1 MRFLSYLAIICLFAA
16 ISGCLKKAAPGPD
29 KVAKPVPN
37 FVFTP
42 SKNPVIT
49 PVTGNWQW
57 IITIGLDGPFTPA
70 NTHSTMR
77 LQFNTDSTLSEFRN
91 DTLVLKENYSYIK
104 NYTFFDNSVSDAVE
118 MNQSYSR
125 PTIKNDTLTLDF
137 IVMADPSTA
146 KFVRI
151 K

>member
-1 MRFLSYLAIICLFAA
+1 MRFLSYLAIIYFVAA
-16 ISGCLKKAAPGPD
+16 ISGCLKKATPGPD
-29 KVAKPVPN
+29 KPQPTN
-37 FVFTP
+37 PIFVFTP

-57 IITIGLDGPFTPA
+57 IITFGLDGPFTPA
-70 NTHSTMR
+70 NTRSTMR
-77 LQFNTDSTLSEFRN
+77 IQFNTDSTVSEFRN
-91 DTLVLKENYSYIK
+91 DTLVLKENYSYVK
-104 NYTFFDNSVSDAVE
+104 NYTFFDNTVSDAVE

-125 PTIKNDTLTLDF
+125 PTIKTDTLTLDF
-137 IVMADPSTA
+137 IVMADPSTG